1 MVSSGMVSSRKVSC
15 IVFVM
20 HLLLRVMCVLMH
32 VHVLVGV
39 NVSVIMC
46 ILVWIHV
53 HVCVAPP
60 IVVGAWPMAGTL
72 WRLFESL
79 YSLSK
84 LQIFVLYNYRLRGEL
99 RSTCAAV
106 HPHAFAK
113 HNRII
118 DASVWQRKRMRVG
131 YGKQLN
137 NQCTF
142 TTQSAIVLQLI

>member
-1 MVSSGMVSSRKVSC
+1 MVSSGKVSC

-53 HVCVAPP
+53 CVAPP

-72 WRLFESL
+72 WRLFEYYLFIYFVILLVSL
-79 YSLSK
+79 APRPLPKEGSIYCL
-84 LQIFVLYNYRLRGEL
+84 
-99 RSTCAAV
+99 
-106 HPHAFAK
+106 
-113 HNRII
+113 
-118 DASVWQRKRMRVG
+118 RMREMFP
-131 YGKQLN
+131 Y
-137 NQCTF
+137 
-142 TTQSAIVLQLI
+142 TTVKLFGLKHGVRVRV